1 VEQESSPLPLGRS
14 GRLNAVPLINGNG
27 DRALLLREVEEP
39 RALLT
44 SEEDD
49 RIVLIPLDDRAELR
63 TNRDALAAWL
73 TAGTLTRTRG
83 TNQPTIVAAWASAV
97 GMVVLLAVTALAI
110 LGSFTFFGWL
120 FRSLG
125 VI

>member
-1 VEQESSPLPLGRS
+1 M
-14 GRLNAVPLINGNG
+14 
-27 DRALLLREVEEP
+27 
-39 RALLT
+39 LT